1 MNKEF
6 DELFYNSQI
15 LYILCKLSF
24 EGTLFHR
31 IDVIEQEIFYTN
43 I

>member
-6 DELFYNSQI
+6 DEFFFNSQI